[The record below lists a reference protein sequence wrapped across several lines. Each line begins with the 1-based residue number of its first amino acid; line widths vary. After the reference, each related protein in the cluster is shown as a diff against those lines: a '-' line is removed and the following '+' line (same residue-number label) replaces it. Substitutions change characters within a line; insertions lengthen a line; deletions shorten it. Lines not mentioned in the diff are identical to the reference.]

1 MRIGISYRFVELQ
14 LFGNP
19 YYTRSPLGKKKR
31 KKEVKLDS
39 ASRVLEKKK
48 LGILTAL
55 SKAQVL
61 MYKSQKKVS
70 N

>member
-19 YYTRSPLGKKKR
+19 YYARSPLGKKK
-31 KKEVKLDS
+31 KKVVKLDS

-55 SKAQVL
+55 SKAQIL